1 MAVVESGPTQ
11 VQTVLARGGI
21 ADPPMTLEEARSDAG
36 RRERIQAIRKRIN
49 EQGIKYIFFQQ
60 VSVSGHVNGK
70 GVSATQW
77 EKVAEDGYQLV
88 YGATADLFVDRA
100 DRYIGFG
107 PEESELAALA
117 DLDTFAQLPWDSR
130 VARVFCDCYD
140 TETGKL
146 LEADPRQ
153 NLKRTVNEV
162 EQELGYTF
170 LCGIEPE
177 MMWMKRPRGSIDPGE
192 AEGITKP
199 WCYHINQFEELRPI
213 ILDVIDFGEKLGINP
228 TYGDHEDSPGQLEL
242 NFLFDRAVRTADN
255 LSSYR
260 QLCAA
265 VARKHTQEG
274 TYGEGTEVIATFMP
288 KPFTGV
294 SANGAHHHF
303 TLVDEDGNNVFYD
316 KDGPAKLSELGLQF
330 MGGILEHARGLCA
343 ITAPTVNS
351 YKRFWDF
358 GFWAPIYK
366 DYGWQN
372 RTTLVRV
379 ASGGRFEFRA
389 VDSSCNPYL
398 TQAALLRAGL
408 DGVKRKLDPGP
419 PQQRNIYD
427 VIEEGKEVERV
438 PAHLGEAIEALEA
451 DDVVKSALP
460 GRLLDVYLHYKKDE
474 WERFLAAVTDWERER
489 YLDILP

>member
-1 MAVVESGPTQ
+1 MATAEAGPTQ
-11 VQTVLARGGI
+11 VQSILAKGPI
-21 ADPPMTLEEARSDAG
+21 PDPIPTLDEARSDSG
-36 RRERIQAIRKRIN
+36 RRQKIQEVRKQIN
-49 EQGIKYIFFQQ
+49 ELGIKYIFFQQ

-70 GVSATQW
+70 GVSATMW

-88 YGATADLFVDRA
+88 YGATADLFVDRE

-107 PEESELAALA
+107 PEESELAAIA

-140 TETGKL
+140 TENGKL

-153 NLKRTVNEV
+153 SLKRIVNEV

-170 LCGIEPE
+170 LCGVEPE
-177 MMWMKRPRGSIDPGE
+177 MMWMKRPKGGDAGS

-199 WCYHINQFEELRPI
+199 WCYHIGQF
-213 ILDVIDFGEKLGINP
+213 
-228 TYGDHEDSPGQLEL
+228 EL

-255 LSSYR
+255 LSTYR
-260 QLCAA
+260 QICQA

-274 TYGEGTEVIATFMP
+274 TYGDDVEVIATFMP

-303 TLVDEDGNNVFYD
+303 TLVDEDGVNVFYD
-316 KDGPAKLSELGLQF
+316 ADGPAKLSRIGLQF
-330 MGGILEHARGLCA
+330 MGGILDHYRGLCA

-379 ASGGRFEFRA
+379 ASGGGFEDPA
-389 VDSSCNPYL
+389 VDSSCNPHL
-398 TQAALLRAGL
+398 TPGALLRAGL
-408 DGVKRKLDPGP
+408 DGVKRKLDPGE
-419 PQQRNIYD
+419 PQQRNVYD
-427 VIEEGKEVERV
+427 VLAEGKEIPRV
-438 PAHLGEAIEALEA
+438 PGHLGEALEALEQ
-451 DDVVKSALP
+451 DDVVRSALP
-460 GRLLDVYLHYKKDE
+460 GRLYDVFMHYKRDE
-474 WERFLAAVTDWERER
+474 WERFLSAVTDWERDR

>member
-1 MAVVESGPTQ
+1 MAVVERSSL
-11 VQTVLARGGI
+11 VQEVLARGPI
-21 ADPPMTLEEARSDAG
+21 PDPHPTLEEARTDPERQDKI
-36 RRERIQAIRKRIN
+36 RRVRALIDEL
-49 EQGIKYIFFQQ
+49 GIKYIFFQQ
-60 VSVSGHVNGK
+60 VSISGHVNGK
-70 GVSATQW
+70 GVAASMWERVAT
-77 EKVAEDGYQLV
+77 EGYQLV

-107 PEESELAALA
+107 PEESELAAIA
-117 DLDTFAQLPWDSR
+117 DVDTFAQLPWDPR

-140 TETGKL
+140 TETGQL

-153 NLKRTVNEV
+153 NLKRTANEI
-162 EQELGYTF
+162 EAELGYTF

-177 MMWMKRPRGSIDPGE
+177 MMWMKRPAGSGAGA

-213 ILDVIDFGEKLGINP
+213 ILDVIEYGEKLGIHP

-255 LSSYR
+255 LSTYR
-260 QLCAA
+260 QICAA
-265 VARKHTQEG
+265 VAREHTRLG
-274 TYGEGTEVIATFMP
+274 TYGADTEIIATFMP

-303 TLVDEDGNNVFYD
+303 TLVDAEGTNVFYD
-316 KDGPAKLSELGLQF
+316 PDGPAKLSELGLQF
-330 MGGILEHARGLCA
+330 MGGILEHARGLCGL
-343 ITAPTVNS
+343 TAPTVNS

-408 DGVKRKLDPGP
+408 DGVKRKLNPGS

-427 VIEEGKEVERV
+427 VIEEGVEVERV
-438 PAHLGEAIEALEA
+438 PAHLGEALDALEA
-451 DDVVKSALP
+451 DEVVKSALP

>member
-274 TYGEGTEVIATFMP
+274 TYGEDTEVIATFMP

>member
-1 MAVVESGPTQ
+1 MATVEAGPTQ
-11 VQTVLARGGI
+11 IQSVLAKGPI
-21 ADPPMTLEEARSDAG
+21 PDPLPSLDKARSDPA
-36 RRERIQAIRKRIN
+36 RRERIQEIRKRIN

-70 GVSATQW
+70 GVSASMW

-88 YGATADLFVDRA
+88 YGATADLFVDRE

-107 PEESELAALA
+107 PEESELAAIA

-140 TETGKL
+140 TENGKL

-153 NLKRTVNEV
+153 SLKRIVNEV

-170 LCGIEPE
+170 LCGVEPE
-177 MMWMKRPRGSIDPGE
+177 MMWMKRPKGGDAGS

-213 ILDVIDFGEKLGINP
+213 ILDVIDYGERLGINP

-255 LSSYR
+255 LSTYR
-260 QLCAA
+260 QICQA

-274 TYGEGTEVIATFMP
+274 TYGEDVEVIATFMP

-303 TLVDEDGNNVFYD
+303 TLVDEDGVNVFYD
-316 KDGPAKLSELGLQF
+316 ADGPAKLSRIGLQF
-330 MGGILEHARGLCA
+330 MGGILDHYRGLCA

-379 ASGGRFEFRA
+379 ASGGRFEYRA

-408 DGVKRKLDPGP
+408 DGVKRKLDPGE
-419 PQQRNIYD
+419 PQQRNVYD
-427 VIEEGKEVERV
+427 VLAEGKEIPRV
-438 PAHLGEAIEALEA
+438 PGHLGEALEALEQ

-460 GRLLDVYLHYKKDE
+460 GRLYDVYMHYKRDE
-474 WERFLAAVTDWERER
+474 WERFLSAVTDWERDR

>member
-1 MAVVESGPTQ
+1 VAVVERPSL
-11 VQTVLARGGI
+11 VQEVLAKGSI
-21 ADPPMTLEEARSDAG
+21 ADPHPTLEEARNDPE
-36 RRERIQAIRKRIN
+36 RQERIRKIRAQID
-49 EQGIKYIFFQQ
+49 ELGIKYIFFQQ
-60 VSVSGHVNGK
+60 VSLSGHVNGK
-70 GVSATQW
+70 GVAASMWERVAT
-77 EKVAEDGYQLV
+77 EGYQLV

-107 PEESELAALA
+107 PEESELAAVA
-117 DLDTFAQLPWDSR
+117 DLDTFAQLPWDPR

-140 TETGKL
+140 TETGEL

-153 NLKRTVNEV
+153 SLKRTVNEI
-162 EQELGYTF
+162 EAELGYTF

-177 MMWMKRPRGSIDPGE
+177 MMWMKRPTGSGAGA

-199 WCYHINQFEELRPI
+199 WCYHINQFEELRPV
-213 ILDVIDFGEKLGINP
+213 ILDVIEYGEKLGIHP

-255 LSSYR
+255 LSTYR
-260 QLCAA
+260 QICAA
-265 VARKHTQEG
+265 VAREHTRLG
-274 TYGEGTEVIATFMP
+274 TYGEGTEVLATFMP

-303 TLVDEDGNNVFYD
+303 TLVDEDGTNVFYD

-343 ITAPTVNS
+343 LTAPTVNS

-427 VIEEGKEVERV
+427 VIEEGTEVERV
-438 PAHLGEAIEALEA
+438 PDHLGEALEALQA

-474 WERFLAAVTDWERER
+474 WERFLAAVTDWERDR
-489 YLDILP
+489 YLDVLP

>member
-1 MAVVESGPTQ
+1 VAVVERPSL
-11 VQTVLARGGI
+11 VQEVLAKGPI
-21 ADPPMTLEEARSDAG
+21 ADPHPTLEEARNDPERQDKI
-36 RRERIQAIRKRIN
+36 RRIRGLID
-49 EQGIKYIFFQQ
+49 ELGIKYIFFQQ

-70 GVSATQW
+70 GVAASMWERVAT
-77 EKVAEDGYQLV
+77 EGYQLV

-107 PEESELAALA
+107 PEESELAAIA
-117 DLDTFAQLPWDSR
+117 DLDTFAQLPWDPR

-153 NLKRTVNEV
+153 NLKRTVNEI
-162 EQELGYTF
+162 EAELGYTF

-177 MMWMKRPRGSIDPGE
+177 MMWMRRPTGSDAGA
-192 AEGITKP
+192 AEGLTKP
-199 WCYHINQFEELRPI
+199 WCYHINQFEELRPV
-213 ILDVIDFGEKLGINP
+213 ILDVIEYGEKLGIHP

-255 LSSYR
+255 LSTYR
-260 QLCAA
+260 QICAA
-265 VARKHTQEG
+265 VAREHTRRG
-274 TYGEGTEVIATFMP
+274 TYGDGYEVLATFMP

-303 TLVDEDGNNVFYD
+303 TLVDEEGNNVFYD
-316 KDGPAKLSELGLQF
+316 KDGPAKLSKLGLQF
-330 MGGILEHARGLCA
+330 MGGILEHARGLCGL
-343 ITAPTVNS
+343 TAPTVNS

-427 VIEEGKEVERV
+427 VIDEGKEVERV
-438 PAHLGEAIEALEA
+438 PDHLGEALAALEE

-474 WERFLAAVTDWERER
+474 WERFLAAVTDWERDR
-489 YLDILP
+489 YLDVLP

>member
-11 VQTVLARGGI
+11 VQRVLAKGSI
-21 ADPPMTLEEARSDAG
+21 ADPFASLEQARSDPG
-36 RRERIQAIRKRIN
+36 RLEKIRQVRKLIDER
-49 EQGIKYIFFQQ
+49 GIKYIFFQQ

-70 GVSATQW
+70 GVAATQW
-77 EKVAEDGYQLV
+77 ENVAEAGYQLV
-88 YGATADLFVDRA
+88 YGATADLFVDRH

-107 PEESELAALA
+107 PEESELAAVA
-117 DLDTFAQLPWDSR
+117 DLDTFAQLPWDGR
-130 VARVFCDCYD
+130 VARVYCDCYD
-140 TETGKL
+140 TESGSL
-146 LEADPRQ
+146 LESDPRQ
-153 NLKRTVNEV
+153 NLKRIMNEV

-177 MMWMKRPRGSIDPGE
+177 MMWMRKTDDPNDAVGL
-192 AEGITKP
+192 TKP
-199 WCYHINQFEELRPI
+199 WCYHINQFEELREI
-213 ILDVIDFGEKLGINP
+213 ILDVIDYGEQLGITP

-255 LSSYR
+255 LSTYR
-260 QLCAA
+260 QICAA
-265 VARKHTQEG
+265 VARKHG
-274 TYGEGTEVIATFMP
+274 VIASFMP

-303 TLVDEDGNNVFYD
+303 TLVDEQGVNVFYD
-316 KDGPAKLSELGLQF
+316 ADGPAKLSEIGLQF
-330 MGGILEHARGLCA
+330 MGGILDHYRGLCGV
-343 ITAPTVNS
+343 TAPTVNS

-389 VDSSCNPYL
+389 VDSACNPYL
-398 TQAALLRAGL
+398 TQAALLKCGL
-408 DGVKRKLDPGP
+408 DGIKRKLDPGP
-419 PQQRNIYD
+419 PQQRNVYD
-427 VIEEGKEVERV
+427 VLDEGGEIPRV
-438 PAHLGEAIEALEA
+438 PAHLGEALEALEA
-451 DDVVKSALP
+451 DEVVRSAMP
-460 GRLLDVYLHYKKDE
+460 GRLYDVYMHYKRDE
-474 WERFLAAVTDWERER
+474 WEQFLAAVTDWEREK

>member
-1 MAVVESGPTQ
+1 
-11 VQTVLARGGI
+11 
-21 ADPPMTLEEARSDAG
+21 
-36 RRERIQAIRKRIN
+36 
-49 EQGIKYIFFQQ
+49 
-60 VSVSGHVNGK
+60 
-70 GVSATQW
+70 
-77 EKVAEDGYQLV
+77 
-88 YGATADLFVDRA
+88 
-100 DRYIGFG
+100 
-107 PEESELAALA
+107 
-117 DLDTFAQLPWDSR
+117 
-130 VARVFCDCYD
+130 
-140 TETGKL
+140 
-146 LEADPRQ
+146 
-153 NLKRTVNEV
+153 
-162 EQELGYTF
+162 
-170 LCGIEPE
+170 
-177 MMWMKRPRGSIDPGE
+177 
-192 AEGITKP
+192 
-199 WCYHINQFEELRPI
+199 
-213 ILDVIDFGEKLGINP
+213 
-228 TYGDHEDSPGQLEL
+228 
-242 NFLFDRAVRTADN
+242 
-255 LSSYR
+255 
-260 QLCAA
+260 

-274 TYGEGTEVIATFMP
+274 TYGDEYEVLATFMP

-316 KDGPAKLSELGLQF
+316 KDGPAKLSELGRQF
-330 MGGILEHARGLCA
+330 MGGILDHARALCA

-398 TQAALLRAGL
+398 SQAALLRAGL
-408 DGVKRKLDPGP
+408 DGVKRKLDPGE

-427 VIEEGKEVERV
+427 VIEEGTEVERV
-438 PAHLGEAIEALEA
+438 PDHLGEAIEALEE

>member
-1 MAVVESGPTQ
+1 MAVVEAGPTL
-11 VQTVLARGGI
+11 VQSVLAKGGI
-21 ADPPMTLEEARSDAG
+21 PDPLATLDKARSDPT
-36 RRERIQAIRKRIN
+36 RRERIQEIRKRIN
-49 EQGIKYIFFQQ
+49 EQGIRYIFFQQ

-70 GVSATQW
+70 GVSASMW
-77 EKVAEDGYQLV
+77 EKVAEEGYQLV
-88 YGATADLFVDRA
+88 YGATADLFVDRE

-107 PEESELAALA
+107 PEESELAAIA
-117 DLDTFAQLPWDSR
+117 DLDTFAQLPWDPR

-140 TETGKL
+140 TENGKL

-170 LCGIEPE
+170 LCGVEPE
-177 MMWMKRPRGSIDPGE
+177 MMWMKRPKGGDAGH

-199 WCYHINQFEELRPI
+199 WCYHISQFEELRPI
-213 ILDVIDFGEKLGINP
+213 ILDVIDYGEQLGINP
-228 TYGDHEDSPGQLEL
+228 SYGDHEDSPGQLEL

-255 LSSYR
+255 LSTYR
-260 QLCAA
+260 QICQA
-265 VARKHTQEG
+265 VARNHTRLG
-274 TYGEGTEVIATFMP
+274 TYGDDVEVIATFMP

-303 TLVDEDGNNVFYD
+303 TLVDEDGVNVFYD
-316 KDGPAKLSELGLQF
+316 PDGPAKLSKVGLQF
-330 MGGILEHARGLCA
+330 MGGILDHYRGLCA

-379 ASGGRFEFRA
+379 ASGGRFEYRA

-408 DGVKRKLDPGP
+408 DGVKRKLDPGE
-419 PQQRNIYD
+419 PQQRNVYD
-427 VIEEGKEVERV
+427 VLAEGKEIPRV
-438 PAHLGEAIEALEA
+438 PGHLGEALAALEE

-460 GRLLDVYLHYKKDE
+460 GRLYDVFMHYKRDE
-474 WERFLAAVTDWERER
+474 WERFLSAVTDWERER
-489 YLDILP
+489 YLDVLP